1 MRRSPRSTLC
11 LILILAL
18 APWLIL
24 PGAHAQAPA
33 GQGPQELLLDPLT
46 VTATRTPRPVSTVGD
61 SVEVFTRDRIELS
74 LPADFSDLLR
84 EGVGI
89 NMDQS
94 GARGATA
101 SLRIRGSENNF
112 GSVLLDG
119 FKISTPDG
127 DSFDFAHMPVE
138 WLRGAEILRGP
149 QSTLYGSDAASGVIN
164 LLLDTG
170 RPGEARSFEIGAR
183 LGSYSTYEEALKLK
197 GGWEKGGYLATLS
210 RVDSQG
216 RFKNDGYYRSAALMA
231 LDYYPSPEAK
241 LRLLALVNRNRRDQ
255 TSSDGAANTDFRL
268 TPPQTDREF
277 NAYQLAA
284 DQMAGLGL
292 ELRPLRWLEFAP
304 KVSFYQRD
312 FLFNDPPDALDAARP
327 FFSAFKSDNTQTR
340 YLADAPVN
348 LRITGRDTGWDAL
361 TSAVTTLGFQWEE
374 ERFFQAV
381 RGSTNTTENHERLAR
396 SLYFQQQLIL
406 GERLTL
412 TGGLRVDDYDV
423 GKDDVTG
430 KLSASYLYGPTG
442 TRVRGAM
449 GSGTKRPSFND
460 LFFFS
465 DQGFFVL
472 RGNPNLKSER
482 QESWEAG
489 VDQYLMG
496 RRLVLG
502 ATYFENDLKDLIS
515 FSFAGFP
522 NGTNNEN
529 ISKVHTK
536 GVELSLALVDF
547 RDFTLR
553 ANWNYLDTIVAD
565 DRDGSGGQDF
575 RQGQGLLRRP
585 HWWWGGALSYHPG
598 PFRATLSLREVGQ
611 RPDRDFTP
619 LLAGSFTF
627 PRVHNP
633 RYMRADLALAYD
645 LIRDRKPS
653 LPGLSLPG
661 VQRLTVELKVNN
673 LADKDYDEV
682 FGFNAPGINWM
693 AGLRLHF

>member
-1 MRRSPRSTLC
+1 
-11 LILILAL
+11 
-18 APWLIL
+18 
-24 PGAHAQAPA
+24 
-33 GQGPQELLLDPLT
+33 
-46 VTATRTPRPVSTVGD
+46 VGD

-94 GARGATA
+94 GARGAIA
-101 SLRIRGSENNF
+101 SIRIRGSENNF

-119 FKISTPDG
+119 FKLSPPDG
-127 DSFDFAHMPVE
+127 DAFDFAHMPVE

-164 LLLDTG
+164 LLLDIG
-170 RPGEARSFEIGAR
+170 RPGERPSFETSFHH
-183 LGSYSTYEEALKLK
+183 GSYSTFEEVLKAK

-210 RVDSQG
+210 RVDTNG
-216 RFKNDGYYRSAALMA
+216 RFRNDGYYRTAGLGA
-231 LDYYPSPEAK
+231 LDYFPSPTAK
-241 LRLLALVNRNRRDQ
+241 LHLLVMGNRNRRDQ
-255 TSSDGAANTDFRL
+255 TSSDGAANTEFRL
-268 TPPQTDREF
+268 PAGLTDREL
-277 NAYQLAA
+277 NAYQRATE
-284 DQMAGLGL
+284 QMVGASLD
-292 ELRPLRWLEFAP
+292 LRPTRWLEYIPRA
-304 KVSFYQRD
+304 VFYQRD
-312 FLFNDPPDALDAARP
+312 FVFNDPADALDATRP
-327 FFSAFKSDNTQTR
+327 FFSEFKSDNTQTR
-340 YLADAPVN
+340 YLTDHQVN
-348 LRITGRDTGWDAL
+348 LRFTGQDLRWDAL
-361 TSAVTTLGFQWEE
+361 TSSVTTVGFQWEE

-381 RGSTNTTENHERLAR
+381 RGSSNTTENHERLAR
-396 SLYFQQQLIL
+396 SLYFHQQLTFRD
-406 GERLTL
+406 RLTL
-412 TGGLRVDDYDV
+412 TGGARVDDFDK
-423 GKDDVTG
+423 GADDVTG

-465 DQGFFVL
+465 DQGFLVL
-472 RGNPNLKSER
+472 RGNPNLESER

-496 RRLVLG
+496 RRLVLS
-502 ATYFENDLKDLIS
+502 ATYFENTLKDLIS

-529 ISKVHTK
+529 ISKVETK

-547 RDFTLR
+547 RDFTVR

>member
-1 MRRSPRSTLC
+1 MPRSPRSALRLLLVLAHL
-11 LILILAL
+11 LIPA
-18 APWLIL
+18 A
-24 PGAHAQAPA
+24 ARAQAPA
-33 GQGPQELLLDPLT
+33 GAAPQELLLDPLT

-61 SVEVFTRDRIELS
+61 SVEVFTRDRIELT

-84 EGVGI
+84 DGAGI

-119 FKISTPDG
+119 FKITTPDG
-127 DSFDFAHMPVE
+127 DAFDFAHIPPE

-149 QSTLYGSDAASGVIN
+149 QSALYGSDAASGVVN

-170 RPGEARSFEIGAR
+170 RPGEARSFELGAS
-183 LGSYSTYEEALKLK
+183 LGSYSTYEEVLKLK
-197 GGWEKGGYLATLS
+197 GGWEKGGYLATAS

-216 RFKNDGYYRSAALMA
+216 RFKNDGYIRTASLMA
-231 LDYYPSPEAK
+231 IDYFPSPEAK
-241 LRLLALVNRNRRDQ
+241 LRLLALVNQNRRDQ
-255 TSSDGAANTDFRL
+255 TSSDGAANTDHRL

-277 NAYQLAA
+277 NAYQLAT
-284 DQMAGLGL
+284 DQMYGLSL
-292 ELRPLRWLEFAP
+292 ELRPARWIEFAP

-312 FLFNDPPDALDAARP
+312 FLFNDPPDALDSTRP

-340 YLADAPVN
+340 YLSDNPLN
-348 LRITGRDTGWDAL
+348 LRVAGKDIGWDAL
-361 TSAVTTLGFQWEE
+361 TSSVTTLGFQWEE
-374 ERFFQAV
+374 ERFFQFV
-381 RGSTNTTENHERLAR
+381 RGSSNTTENHERLAR
-396 SLYFQQQLIL
+396 SLYFHQQLIL
-406 GERLTL
+406 RERLTL

-430 KLSASYLYGPTG
+430 KLSASYLLARTD
-442 TRVRGAM
+442 TKVRGAV
-449 GSGTKRPSFND
+449 GSGAKRPSFND

-465 DQGFFVL
+465 DQGFLVL
-472 RGNPNLKSER
+472 RGNPSLKSER

-496 RRLVLG
+496 RRLVLS

-529 ISKVHTK
+529 ISKVETK
-536 GVELSLALVDF
+536 GVELSLALVDV
-547 RDFTLR
+547 RGFTLR

-565 DRDGSGGQDF
+565 DRGGAGGQDF
-575 RQGQGLLRRP
+575 QQGQGLLRRP

-633 RYMRADLALAYD
+633 SYMRADLALAYD
-645 LIRDRKPS
+645 LIKDRKPAVRA
-653 LPGLSLPG
+653 LPG
-661 VQRLTVELKVNN
+661 VQRLTLELKVNN

-693 AGLRLHF
+693 AGLRLQF